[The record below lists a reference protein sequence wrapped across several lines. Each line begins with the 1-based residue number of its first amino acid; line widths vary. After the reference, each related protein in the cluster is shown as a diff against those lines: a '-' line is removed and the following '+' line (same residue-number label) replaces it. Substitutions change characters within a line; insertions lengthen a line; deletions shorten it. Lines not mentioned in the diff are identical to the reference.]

1 MPFPKNNL
9 NCNCKQNKFSI
20 MISIFK
26 NFYQSPDILTSDTN
40 KLLIKSLLEKLNPLE
55 VGNLYLRHISKS
67 YQNEELKN
75 SLNELYYHKCA
86 FCEQKIDT
94 TIESFRPK
102 SSYPWLAFEWS
113 NLLPICNECSI
124 SKTNKF
130 PIKGK
135 TALLNSFPENE
146 EIWFANSVLL
156 QKEQAL
162 LIHPEIDSPENH
174 ITFNRDGLAIG
185 RTEKG
190 RYTIETCNLNRG
202 YLLQERLSVLNALR
216 SEVKVILENKT
227 QLTAFIAKLYDLQQA
242 QNEFS
247 RLYQVI
253 WEDISFL
260 SSYDEET
267 LEEYTDIS
275 VILRNKQNTFLLN
288 KNQLLNEKISKHC
301 LYSFQIQNL
310 EGVRYI
316 SIDALPTSAKWIFL
330 TGENGYGKT
339 TILKGIAAGL
349 VGKDTISDEAR
360 IKILMLS
367 NDIVFGNASTIKE
380 DNVMKIKVKADINNK
395 LNEYIW
401 QSDSHIPFPNIAVYG
416 ANRTTLSKNQIKPN
430 TEKPQEV
437 LNNLWNENVEL
448 LNIERY
454 LTDIY
459 YRKNLR
465 PKYDAII
472 TTLKRVIPQ
481 LAKIE
486 IDDSKDIPEVKYF
499 EYTDDKETHFQEVSF
514 EQLATGIKSII
525 AMVGDMLCRFM
536 IDKNITSTEDIQ
548 GFVLIDE
555 LDIHLHPKWQKRLP
569 MLLSEAFPNVQFI
582 ASTHSPIP
590 LLGAPEGSVFLTVN
604 RNKEE
609 GITVERLVHLEQE
622 RSKLTAN
629 LLLDSD
635 IFGHTEVFDAT
646 HKKGEKIYPENT
658 FAEIVETQ
666 KLSEKLQETLA
677 PEKQALLLNLLNK
690 YK

>member
-1 MPFPKNNL
+1 MKKSLLPFPKYKL
-9 NCNCKQNKFSI
+9 NCNCKHHKFSI

-26 NFYQSPDILTSDTN
+26 NFYQKPQILASDKTKALVKQILETQDSQEVAN
-40 KLLIKSLLEKLNPLE
+40 LIQRIAGRFYKDE
-55 VGNLYLRHISKS
+55 G
-67 YQNEELKN
+67 LKN
-75 SLNELYYHKCA
+75 VLNELYSHKCA
-86 FCEQKIDT
+86 FCEQKTDT
-94 TIESFRPK
+94 IIEDFRPRPK
-102 SSYPWLAFEWS
+102 SLYPWLALEWS
-113 NLLPICNECSI
+113 NLIHVCRECSY
-124 SKTNKF
+124 SKSDKF
-130 PIKGK
+130 LIKGK
-135 TALLNSFPENE
+135 KALLNSFPENE
-146 EIWFANSVLL
+146 EVLFANSVLL

-174 ITFNRDGLAIG
+174 ITFNKNGLAIG

-190 RYTIETCNLNRG
+190 RYTIETCNLNRE
-202 YLLQERLSVLNALR
+202 LLVNKRQEIIDTLR
-216 SEVKVILENKT
+216 SDVKKSIKNEIDLIGFV
-227 QLTAFIAKLYDLQQA
+227 AKLYDLQQSK
-242 QNEFS
+242 NEFS

-260 SSYDEET
+260 LSYDEET

-275 VILRNKQNTFLLN
+275 VILRNKQNIFLLN
-288 KNQLLNEKISKHC
+288 KKQLLNEKISKRC

-360 IKILMLS
+360 IKIQLLS
-367 NDIVFGNASTIKE
+367 STE
-380 DNVMKIKVKADINNK
+380 SNKVEI
-395 LNEYIW
+395 NEYIW
-401 QSDSHIPFPNIAVYG
+401 QSDSHIPFSNIAVYG
-416 ANRTTLSKNQIKPN
+416 ANRTTLSKNQTKPN
-430 TEKPQEV
+430 TEKPQEA

-459 YRKNLR
+459 YRENLR
-465 PKYDAII
+465 PKYEAII
-472 TTLKRVIPQ
+472 ATLKRVIPQ

-536 IDKNITSTEDIQ
+536 IDKTITSTEDIQ

-629 LLLDSD
+629 LLLDSA
-635 IFGHTEVFDAT
+635 IFGHAEVFDAT

-666 KLSEKLQETLA
+666 KLSEKLQETL
-677 PEKQALLLNLLNK
+677 PSEKQALLLNLLNK

>member
-1 MPFPKNNL
+1 
-9 NCNCKQNKFSI
+9 

-26 NFYQSPDILTSDTN
+26 NFYQRPQILTSDTN
-40 KLLIKSLLEKLNPLE
+40 KLLVKSILEKLNPLE
-55 VGNLYLRHISKS
+55 IGNLYLQHISKS
-67 YQNEELKN
+67 RQNEELKN

-102 SSYPWLAFEWS
+102 SSYPWLALEWS
-113 NLLPICNECSI
+113 NLLPVCRECSI
-124 SKTNKF
+124 SKSDKF
-130 PIKGK
+130 QIKAK
-135 TALLNSFPENE
+135 KVPFHLFSEDE
-146 EIWFANSVLL
+146 EVFLANSVLL

-174 ITFNRDGLAIG
+174 ITFNKDGLAIG

-190 RYTIETCNLNRG
+190 RYTIETCNLNRE
-202 YLLQERLSVLNALR
+202 LLVRKRQEVIEKLR
-216 SEVKVILENKT
+216 NEIKIILENET
-227 QLTAFIAKLYDLQQA
+227 ELSAFIAKLYDLQQP

-247 RLYQVI
+247 RLFQVVWGNI
-253 WEDISFL
+253 QFILPDEWWLDARKLGFVTGKQSEYLFHLNKIPNERRTSPIL
-260 SSYDEET
+260 SS
-267 LEEYTDIS
+267 I
-275 VILRNKQNTFLLN
+275 
-288 KNQLLNEKISKHC
+288 
-301 LYSFQIQNL
+301 QIQNF
-310 EGVRYI
+310 EGVRKLAI
-316 SIDALPTSAKWIFL
+316 HNLPISAKWIFL

-339 TILKGIAAGL
+339 SILKGIALGL
-349 VGKDTISDEAR
+349 VGKEIISEEAR
-360 IKILMLS
+360 VKLEILSSSFKNYKILNERLS
-367 NDIVFGNASTIKE
+367 ELV
-380 DNVMKIKVKADINNK
+380 
-395 LNEYIW
+395 W
-401 QSDSHIPFPNIAVYG
+401 QKDSHRPYLSISAYG

-430 TEKPQEV
+430 REKPQEV

-459 YRKNLR
+459 YRENLR
-465 PKYDAII
+465 PKYEAII
-472 TTLKRVIPQ
+472 ATLKRVIPQ

-536 IDKNITSTEDIQ
+536 IDKTITSTEDIQ

-569 MLLSEAFPNVQFI
+569 MLLSEAFPNIQFI

-609 GITVERLVHLEQE
+609 GITVERLIHLEQE

-677 PEKQALLLNLLNK
+677 PEKQALLLDLLNK